1 MTGHEAVLTDVGA
14 GRVCG
19 SHVSGCVFLQQPV
32 SHQPCAA
39 LQKDGLGVRFDSF

>member
-1 MTGHEAVLTDVGA
+1 MPGQEAVLTDVGA

-19 SHVSGCVFLQQPV
+19 AHVSGRVFLQQPV
-32 SHQPCAA
+32 SHQPRAA